1 MKKILLSLFALC
13 IANVALA
20 QITFNDINPDAVVTT
35 ENEMG
40 YPVYVYGQGEWGA
53 EFYVQN
59 YMFPDFPSSSYVAC
73 FVDGAGVVISGESNG
88 LSMIK
93 PLSQGESIGSSSSFV
108 GCEGGAPAFPAIYDP
123 ELYTTWMG
131 TTAYVGFK
139 VKNAGAT
146 HYGWMKVSV
155 NSNSTITVY
164 EYAWQTSANTA
175 IAAGDKGGVG
185 IESAVVSNNM
195 SLYPNPATSNLTI
208 NFTEQV
214 DMVKIHSVDGR
225 EMMNFVPT
233 SLNET
238 INVSSLNRGVY
249 FVVSQKGNE
258 KSVQKLIVK

>member
-1 MKKILLSLFALC
+1 M
-13 IANVALA
+13 ANVALA
-20 QITFNDINPDAVVTT
+20 QISFNDINPDAVVTT

-40 YPVYVYGQGEWGA
+40 YPVYVYGVGEWGA

-93 PLSQGESIGSSSSFV
+93 PLSQGETIGNSSSFST
-108 GCEGGAPAFPAIYDP
+108 CEGGAPVFPAIYDP

-131 TTAYVGFK
+131 TTSYVGFK
-139 VKNAGAT
+139 VRNAGAT
-146 HYGWMKVSV
+146 HYGWIKMSV
-155 NSNSTITVY
+155 NSNNTITVY
-164 EYAWQTSANTA
+164 EYAWQTTPNAA

-185 IESAVVSNNM
+185 IESAVVANNM
-195 SLYPNPATSNLTI
+195 SLYPNPASSNLTI

-214 DMVKIHSVDGR
+214 EIVKIYSVDGR
-225 EMMNFVPT
+225 EMMKFVPN

-238 INVSSLNRGVY
+238 INVSSLNSGVY

-258 KSVQKLIVK
+258 KSIQKLIVK

>member
-13 IANVALA
+13 MANVALA
-20 QITFNDINPDAVVTT
+20 QISFNDINPDAVVTT

-40 YPVYVYGQGEWGA
+40 YPVYVYGVGEWGA

-93 PLSQGESIGSSSSFV
+93 PLSQGETIGNSSSFST
-108 GCEGGAPAFPAIYDP
+108 CEGGAPVFPAIYDP

-131 TTAYVGFK
+131 TTSYVGFK
-139 VKNAGAT
+139 VRNAGAT
-146 HYGWMKVSV
+146 HYGWIKMSV
-155 NSNSTITVY
+155 NSNNTITVY
-164 EYAWQTSANTA
+164 EYAWQTTPNAA

-185 IESAVVSNNM
+185 IESAVVANNM
-195 SLYPNPATSNLTI
+195 SLYPNPASSNLTI

-214 DMVKIHSVDGR
+214 EIVKIYSVDGR
-225 EMMNFVPT
+225 EMMKFVPN

-238 INVSSLNRGVY
+238 INVSSLNSGVY

-258 KSVQKLIVK
+258 KSIQKLIVK

>member
-1 MKKILLSLFALC
+1 
-13 IANVALA
+13 
-20 QITFNDINPDAVVTT
+20 
-35 ENEMG
+35 
-40 YPVYVYGQGEWGA
+40 
-53 EFYVQN
+53 
-59 YMFPDFPSSSYVAC
+59 
-73 FVDGAGVVISGESNG
+73 
-88 LSMIK
+88 
-93 PLSQGESIGSSSSFV
+93 
-108 GCEGGAPAFPAIYDP
+108 
-123 ELYTTWMG
+123 
-131 TTAYVGFK
+131 
-139 VKNAGAT
+139 
-146 HYGWMKVSV
+146 MKVSV
-155 NSNSTITVY
+155 NSNNTITVY

-238 INVSSLNRGVY
+238 INVSSLNSGVY